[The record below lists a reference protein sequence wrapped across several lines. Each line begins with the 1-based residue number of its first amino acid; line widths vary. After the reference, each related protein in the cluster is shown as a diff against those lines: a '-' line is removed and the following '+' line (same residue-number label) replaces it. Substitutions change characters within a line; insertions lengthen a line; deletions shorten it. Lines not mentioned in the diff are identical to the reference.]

1 MRSAEVVVVVVGVLE
16 EEEEEMAFCA
26 LARTPKETLEIAFW
40 AGSWTG

>member
-1 MRSAEVVVVVVGVLE
+1 MRSAEVVVVVVVGVL
-16 EEEEEMAFCA
+16 EEEEMAFCA